1 MNEFLC
7 FKTKLFFT
15 GNNHGQPENS
25 TPGTEDAAESQTSTQ
40 LASEDQS
47 ISQEV
52 KTTNNSSSVAAHE
65 KKKIDVMK
73 NMPSNITNESLG
85 SYVEKLFVV
94 KSRRPLS
101 ALREQKRAVLKAKET
116 AIKKEDRGESYK
128 YQGYCSDKRLINK
141 E

>member
-1 MNEFLC
+1 MC
-7 FKTKLFFT
+7 FKTNLIFA
-15 GNNHGQPENS
+15 GNNHGQPEYS

-40 LASEDQS
+40 TASEIQS

-52 KTTNNSSSVAAHE
+52 KTTNNSSSNAAHE
-65 KKKIDVMK
+65 KKIDVMK

-94 KSRRPLS
+94 KSRRHLS

-116 AIKKEDRGESYK
+116 AIKKEDRGER
-128 YQGYCSDKRLINK
+128 C
-141 E
+141 